1 MKINIKQSE
10 VEYVLEELHLG
21 IHSGVRKSNSSR
33 TITRLREI

>member
-21 IHSGVRKSNSSR
+21 IHSGDGTGMFQS
-33 TITRLREI
+33 LF